1 MGEPYVGSVGIL
13 HASLIVY
20 SSVHGSAPDIAG
32 QGIANPLASIRSAA
46 LMLRHL
52 GYTVGAHRL
61 DLAVDQVIRE
71 GTTLTPDLQGRSS
84 TNEVLDA
91 VLRKL

>member
-1 MGEPYVGSVGIL
+1 
-13 HASLIVY
+13 
-20 SSVHGSAPDIAG
+20 
-32 QGIANPLASIRSAA
+32 
-46 LMLRHL
+46 MLRHL
-52 GYTVGAHRL
+52 GYTTGANRL